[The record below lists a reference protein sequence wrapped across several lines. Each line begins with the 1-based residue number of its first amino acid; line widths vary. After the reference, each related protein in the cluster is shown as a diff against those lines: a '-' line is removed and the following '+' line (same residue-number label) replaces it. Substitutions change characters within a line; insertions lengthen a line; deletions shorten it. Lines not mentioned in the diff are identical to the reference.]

1 MSEMTFKVAYDS
13 KTNLYAFKTTYDNTL
28 EINRKPVVDPLLGFK
43 SGEVF
48 VLNEPPTVATRRTVQ
63 TIISHYVNKETEEVM
78 SVEEYNKIVAKID
91 NTRTY
96 NNDYEYTYSTVE
108 DEVFA
113 TRFFRTYSKVYKNVE
128 TIHDLQIEII
138 NYPVSEYPNI
148 VPLYSISRENIYETK
163 CTYYPK
169 NIDTFYQVCATYGI
183 EKNRISIATHSGIE
197 YAKIDDN
204 YLTGAAE
211 FEKYKRNA
219 FTGTYEECVK
229 RMKSDADAI
238 SSMIELH
245 LAKHSKK
252 TIHVST
258 LGHLVTTLV
267 KIQRELNSLNVK
279 RSDQNSLIA
288 LNKAVSNLI
297 DIYKKTITP

>member
-1 MSEMTFKVAYDS
+1 MSDTFKVAYDS
-13 KTNLYAFKTTYDNTL
+13 KTNLYAFKTTYNDNTL
-28 EINRKPVVDPLLGFK
+28 EINGKSVVDPLLGFK

-48 VLNEPPTVATRRTVQ
+48 VLNEPPTVGTRKTVQ
-63 TIISHYVNKETEEVM
+63 TIISHYINKETEKVM

-91 NTRTY
+91 NTRIY
-96 NNDYEYTYSTVE
+96 NNDDEFEYSTVE

-113 TRFFRTYSKVYKNVE
+113 TRFFRTYSKVYKTVE
-128 TIHDLQIEII
+128 TIHNLEIEII

-148 VPLYSISRENIYETK
+148 VPLYSISGENIYEIK

-183 EKNRISIATHSGIE
+183 EKTRISIPTHSGIE
-197 YAKIDDN
+197 FAKIDDN

-229 RMKSDADAI
+229 RMKSDADAM

-252 TIHVST
+252 TIDVTT

-279 RSDQNSLIA
+279 RSDQNSLIT
-288 LNKAVSNLI
+288 LNKTVSNLI